1 MRTQLEGIAVVAN
14 IPRAVVVDI
23 DPTVGTNHEAGE
35 ICVVTIGLARLE
47 ALYELI
53 VAFGSQ
59 LGFPYLNLY
68 SACYHCMF
76 IFWLDLVNILVQG

>member
-1 MRTQLEGIAVVAN
+1 MRAQLEGIAVAAN

-23 DPTVGTNHEAGE
+23 NSTVGTNHEASE
-35 ICVVTIGLARLE
+35 ICVVTVGLARLE
-47 ALYELI
+47 SLYELI
-53 VAFGSQ
+53 VAIGSQ

-68 SACYHCMF
+68 STCYHCMF